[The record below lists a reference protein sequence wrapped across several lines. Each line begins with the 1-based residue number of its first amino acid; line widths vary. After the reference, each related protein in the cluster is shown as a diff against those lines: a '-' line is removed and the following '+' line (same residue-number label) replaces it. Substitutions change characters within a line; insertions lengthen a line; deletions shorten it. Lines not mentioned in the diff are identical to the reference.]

1 MASIAPILTPL
12 ALLACP
18 LGMGLMMLFMSKG
31 MMGGKKEEGSGKNT
45 SVEQLRE
52 EQQRLA
58 AEVERM
64 ERESG
69 QGADEPE
76 PVGRR

>member
-18 LGMGLMMLFMSKG
+18 IGMGLMMFFMGKG
-31 MMGGKKEEGSGKNT
+31 MMGGKKEELPDNA

-52 EQQRLA
+52 EQQRLS
-58 AEVERM
+58 AEVERLEQGSARGSG
-64 ERESG
+64 ER
-69 QGADEPE
+69 E

>member
-1 MASIAPILTPL
+1 MASIVPILTPL

-18 LGMGLMMLFMSKG
+18 IGMGLMMFLMGKG
-31 MMGGKKEEGSGKNT
+31 MMGGKKEEKPDNASIA
-45 SVEQLRE
+45 QLRE

-58 AEVERM
+58 AEVERL
-64 ERESG
+64 E
-69 QGADEPE
+69 QGGPRGPDDRE